1 MEILKKKN
9 IKWAL
14 AIAGAIGGFV
24 YWKYVGCLSGT
35 CPMQQNWVLST
46 LWGAGMGYLIGDMF
60 KSEKTDNQSTQ
71 EKEENN
77 NK

>member
-1 MEILKKKN
+1 MKKLWNKKN

-14 AIAGAIGGFV
+14 ALAGGIGGYI
-24 YWKYVGCLSGT
+24 YWKYVGCLSGS

-46 LWGAGMGYLIGDMF
+46 LWGAGMGYLVGDMF
-60 KSEKTDNQSTQ
+60 KTDKPEKQSTENQ
-71 EKEENN
+71 EK